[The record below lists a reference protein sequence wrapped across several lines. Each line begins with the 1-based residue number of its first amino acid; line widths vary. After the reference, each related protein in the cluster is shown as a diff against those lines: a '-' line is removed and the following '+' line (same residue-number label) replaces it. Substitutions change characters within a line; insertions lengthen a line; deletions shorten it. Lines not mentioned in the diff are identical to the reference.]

1 MNIKKIELELLE
13 RMMAMSYYF
22 NNPCFIDLYRFTIDG
37 GEVIDY
43 LNKNLADIKLKC
55 SAKNSNENENYK
67 IRQDFR
73 NVLDGL
79 RYQVYTCCYKNNIN
93 TYMILKN
100 NGIDVYSIG
109 RNEKK
114 IKIIESLLNAL
125 GNVDMYYELN
135 NSMDIN
141 CPSHKAKKKNNKI

>member
-1 MNIKKIELELLE
+1 MNIKKIEFELLE
-13 RMMAMSYYF
+13 RMMAMSNYS

-37 GEVIDY
+37 GGVIDY

-55 SAKNSNENENYK
+55 SAKNSNDNENYK
-67 IRQDFR
+67 ICQDFR
-73 NVLDGL
+73 NVLHGL
-79 RYQVYTCCYKNNIN
+79 IYQVYTCCYRNNISRC
-93 TYMILKN
+93 MILQN
-100 NGIDVYSIG
+100 NGIDVYGSG
-109 RNEKK
+109 RNETK
-114 IKIIESLLNAL
+114 IKTIEYLLNAL